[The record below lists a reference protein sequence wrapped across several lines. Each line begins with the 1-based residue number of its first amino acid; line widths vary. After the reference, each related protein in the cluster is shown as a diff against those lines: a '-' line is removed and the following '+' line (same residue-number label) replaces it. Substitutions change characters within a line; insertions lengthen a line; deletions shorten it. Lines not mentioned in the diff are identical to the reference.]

1 MEQPKKILVKKE
13 IAPEVI
19 KTEQDTV
26 KKKVMVKVMTPQEK
40 RAEIQKI
47 AQQKREDIIR
57 KKDSIINRNLSATGL
72 TREEYQAKQVAN
84 AKKADCKVDG
94 LQVDGANKRGES
106 KGSCSTGQS
115 NKGESLKDNK

>member
-13 IAPEVI
+13 ITPEVI

-26 KKKVMVKVMTPQEK
+26 RKKVMVKVMTPQEK

-47 AQQKREDIIR
+47 AQQKRDEIVR
-57 KKDSIINRNLSATGL
+57 KKDSIINRNLQATGL
-72 TREEYQAKQVAN
+72 TKEEYRAKQAAN
-84 AKKADCKVDG
+84 EKKADCKIDG
-94 LQVDGANKRGES
+94 LQVEGANKRGAS
-106 KGSCSTGQS
+106 KGSCSTGTT